1 MNSSL
6 KDCKRS
12 CLISLALLIVALLAV
27 VSGCV
32 PSPSALFSP
41 RGAKKPPAFSPSSW
55 EEAKR
60 DGPSNMSVSGIEFS
74 ASFPKSAHVGFHTF
88 RIEPGVVITAPY
100 HYLNRSDQVINYR
113 LFVLL
118 DEKQL
123 RGGIGDDPDALYS
136 DVTIE
141 PGAEIT
147 LTVTLPPL
155 APGAHDLILIGILNP
170 NDPTGLNPSQVTLLA
185 GDTKEPMPRD
195 YVTMANSHL
204 PLKSVMLSITDNL
217 DKSLKELRKWNSA
230 QAAPGELV
238 KYAIYAGYRSIPGA
252 DTKKIKGADLHH
264 IAILTF
270 MDHKQV
276 PVQSGGEMVFYGQM
290 SKGVIGRQLGSV
302 QVPTEPGPHN
312 LLVLLIENPGV
323 ILEDIVPGPD
333 TPGPASLLPWDVG
346 AQDVVIQ
353 VKEN

>member
-6 KDCKRS
+6 KDCKQV
-12 CLISLALLIVALLAV
+12 CLIGLAPLIVALLFV

-32 PSPSALFSP
+32 PSPSPIFSP
-41 RGAKKPPAFSPSSW
+41 LAKKPPAFSPSSW

-60 DGPSNMSVSGIEFS
+60 DGPSNMSVSGIDLS
-74 ASFPKSAHVGFHTF
+74 ASVPKSALAGFHTV
-88 RIEPGVVITAPY
+88 RIESGVVITAPY
-100 HYLNRSDQVINYR
+100 HYLNRSDQAMEYR

-123 RGGIGDDPDALYS
+123 RGGIGDDPNAVYS

-155 APGAHDLILIGILNP
+155 APGAHNCTLVGILNP

-185 GDTKEPMPRD
+185 GDTQDPAPRN

-217 DKSLKELRKWNSA
+217 DESLKVLRKWDSS

-238 KYAIYAGYRSIPGA
+238 KYAIYAGYRDIPGA
-252 DTKKIKGADLHH
+252 NTKKIKGTDLHH

-302 QVPTEPGPHN
+302 QAPTEPGPHN
-312 LLVLLIENPGV
+312 LLVLLIENPGAV
-323 ILEDIVPGPD
+323 LGDIVPGPD
-333 TPGPASLLPWDVG
+333 TPGPASLLPWDVD
-346 AQDVVIQ
+346 AQDVIIQ
-353 VKEN
+353 VKGN